1 MTTMLSPPEPVLK
14 RGSGLAEDPEWFRHC
29 VIYEVHVRA
38 FADSNGDGI
47 GDFAGLTSKLDYLA
61 ELGVTALWL
70 LPFYPSPGRD
80 DGYDIAEY
88 TSVNPAYG
96 DLASF
101 KRFLRE
107 AHRRNIR
114 VITELVLNHTSDQ
127 HEWFQRSRTAA
138 PGSHW
143 RDFYVWSDTTDRYA
157 DARIIFSDFET
168 SNWTWDPVADA
179 YFWHRFYSHQ
189 PDLNFDHPPV
199 AEAMLRALDFW
210 LDLGVDGIRL
220 DAVPYLFE
228 REGTNCENLPETHAF
243 LKRLRAHVDERY
255 SDRMLL
261 AEANQW
267 PEDAAAYFGD
277 GDECHMNFDFP
288 VMPRL
293 FMGLQMENR
302 TPIVDIIA
310 QTPKPPRGCQWASF
324 LRNHDEL
331 TLEMVTDEERDYMV
345 RSYAA
350 DPEMRINLG
359 IRRRL
364 APLMNN
370 DRRKIELLNA
380 LLLSLPGTPVLYYG
394 DEIGL
399 GDNVYLGDRDG
410 VRTPMQWNA
419 DRNAGFSS
427 ANPQRLYLP
436 LVSDPAY
443 HFQTLN
449 VEAQSSNPSSL
460 LWWMRQMISLH
471 HRHRV
476 LSEGSFDVLQPDN
489 HRILAFVRRLP
500 DQPPF
505 LVVANLSR
513 LAQPVELDLGEW
525 QGSTPIEVQGATR
538 FAEIGELPYYLT
550 LAPYGFLWFSLE
562 APAESAD
569 STGPL
574 AIPELN
580 RSWRDPDLFTRP
592 TEINALS
599 AYIRTRRWYG
609 GRTRSIRTTTVVEAA
624 QLGGGPRPLVRLLHV
639 TFESTDGTSETYQL
653 PVTLL
658 SDPATGDSPDR
669 TSDGTIAV
677 LRDGVLTDAMSE
689 PAAVLE
695 LVRACT
701 SRPRPAQGRN
711 RWPVHAEGSASLR
724 AALTGSPTVRT
735 LSVEQSNSSATVGDL
750 AMVKLIRRIDEG
762 TNPDLELGRHLTRDH
777 RFPGVPEVLGALE
790 LERRPGRRDTALI
803 VTRLVANDGDGWTWA
818 LDELGRFFDRAFTI
832 GGRPPDDLPITR
844 RHTALAA
851 PPPEEV
857 VDLLGPALDAARLVG
872 VRTAQLHAALADD
885 RGELR
890 PERFTTLYQRSLYQ
904 SLRARIQDT
913 LRHLERGVER
923 LEPDVADRAHRLIER
938 GDDLLQ
944 RAEAIRSGR
953 IEADRIRIHGD
964 LHLGQILATGRD
976 LVFID
981 FEGEPMR
988 PIGERRIKR
997 TPMVDIAGM
1006 LRSFEYAAAV
1016 AARTQSERGRTSGP
1030 PEDVTAWADWWATW
1044 TTAAYLSGYRSVDAG
1059 RALLP
1064 DDEADCRRVLHFCL
1078 TDKALY
1084 ELRYELDH
1092 RPDWV
1097 GVPIAGL
1104 VELLEESP

>member
-1 MTTMLSPPEPVLK
+1 M
-14 RGSGLAEDPEWFRHC
+14 AEDPEWFRHC

-47 GDFAGLTSKLDYLA
+47 GDFTGLTSKLDYLA
-61 ELGVTALWL
+61 ELGVTALWI

-96 DLASF
+96 DLTSF

-127 HEWFQRSRTAA
+127 HDWFQRSRAAA

-143 RDFYVWSDTTDRYA
+143 RDFYVWSDTADAYA

-179 YFWHRFYSHQ
+179 YYWHRFYSHQ

-199 AEAMLRALDFW
+199 ADAMLRALDFW

-255 SDRMLL
+255 TDRMLL

-293 FMGLQMENR
+293 FMGVQMENR
-302 TPIVDIIA
+302 TPIVDIIE

-380 LLLSLPGTPVLYYG
+380 LLLSLPGTPVIYYG

-436 LVSDPAY
+436 LVSDPEY
-443 HFQTLN
+443 HFQTVN

-489 HRILAFVRRLP
+489 QRILAFVRRLP
-500 DQPPF
+500 DEPPF

-513 LAQPVELDLGEW
+513 LAQPVELDLAEW
-525 QGSTPIEVQGATR
+525 EGSTPIEVQGHTR
-538 FAEIGELPYYLT
+538 FAEIGERPYYLT
-550 LAPYGFLWFSLE
+550 LAPYGVLWFSLE
-562 APAESAD
+562 PPAATDAAS
-569 STGPL
+569 GPTT
-574 AIPELN
+574 IPVLN
-580 RSWRDPDLFTRP
+580 RSWKDPELFAGAAATD
-592 TEINALS
+592 ALS
-599 AYIRTRRWYG
+599 GYIRSRRWYG
-609 GRTRSIRTTTVVEAA
+609 GRTRTIRKATVAEVATI
-624 QLGGGPRPLVRLLHV
+624 GSPSMPTVRLLHV
-639 TFESTDGTSETYQL
+639 TLEATDGTSETYQL
-653 PVTLL
+653 PVTLIRG
-658 SDPATGDSPDR
+658 AGERTAGGIATTGDALDQN
-669 TSDGTIAV
+669 DGAIAAV
-677 LRDGVLTDAMSE
+677 GEGLILDAMVD
-689 PAAVLE
+689 PDGVLE

-701 SRPRPAQGRN
+701 TRPRTTPARN
-711 RWPVHAEGSASLR
+711 RLPLHGEGAPELR
-724 AALTGSPTVRT
+724 AELGRSPSVRIV
-735 LSVEQSNSSATVGDL
+735 SVEQSNSSAIIGDL
-750 AMVKLIRRIDEG
+750 AIVKLIRRIDEG
-762 TNPDLELGRHLTRDH
+762 TNPDLELGRHLTRHH
-777 RFPGVPEVLGALE
+777 RFPGVPEILGSLE

-803 VTRLVANDGDGWTWA
+803 VTRLVPNDGDGWTWA
-818 LDELGRFFDRAFTI
+818 LDELGRFFDRAFSLSS
-832 GGRPPDDLPITR
+832 RPPDDLPTTR
-844 RHTALAA
+844 RNEALVDGRDDI
-851 PPPEEV
+851 PEPV
-857 VDLLGPALDAARLVG
+857 VDLLGPALDAAHLVG

-885 RGELR
+885 DGELR
-890 PERFTTLYQRSLYQ
+890 PDQFTTLYQRSLYQ
-904 SLRARIQDT
+904 SLRVRIQDV
-913 LRHLERGVER
+913 LRHLERALDTMSPEDADAARRLVER
-923 LEPDVADRAHRLIER
+923 SDELLRRAD
-938 GDDLLQ
+938 D
-944 RAEAIRSGR
+944 IRSGR
-953 IEADRIRIHGD
+953 IDADRIRIHGD
-964 LHLGQILATGRD
+964 LHLAQVLATGRD
-976 LVFID
+976 LAFID

-997 TPMVDIAGM
+997 TPLVDVAGM
-1006 LRSFEYAAAV
+1006 LRSFTYAAAV
-1016 AARTQSERGRTSGP
+1016 AARTQNERGRTSGP
-1030 PEDVTAWADWWATW
+1030 PEDVNAWAAWWVSW
-1044 TTAAYLSGYRSVDAG
+1044 TTGAFLAGYRSVEPA

-1064 DDEADCRRVLHFCL
+1064 DDDADRERVLRFCL
-1078 TDKALY
+1078 VDKALS

-1092 RPDWV
+1092 RPDWI
-1097 GVPIAGL
+1097 GVPVNGL
-1104 VELLEESP
+1104 LELLEES